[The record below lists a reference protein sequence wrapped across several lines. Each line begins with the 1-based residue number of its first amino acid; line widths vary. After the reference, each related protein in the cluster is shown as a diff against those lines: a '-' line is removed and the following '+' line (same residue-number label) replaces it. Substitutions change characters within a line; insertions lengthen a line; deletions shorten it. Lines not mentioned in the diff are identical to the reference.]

1 MEMMIGMAGSMKDN
15 SIFYVLRIITVQ
27 ESIEFL
33 AELDG
38 LRGCQSILGDDGNEL
53 GAFEFNSIK

>member
-1 MEMMIGMAGSMKDN
+1 MAGSMKDN

-27 ESIEFL
+27 EAIEFL

-38 LRGCQSILGDDGNEL
+38 LRRRQSILGDDGNEL
-53 GAFEFNSIK
+53 GAFVFNSIK